1 MKTLKDIDLKGK
13 TVLVRAGFDVPIE
26 NGKVQDNFRITAGLE
41 TVKYLLQNHCKI
53 ILAFH
58 IGRKGD
64 KENPALPV
72 APVVEELK
80 RIMRDVSFLEVS
92 SWAGQIEDS
101 DSRRMEKKMA
111 RGLREGQILVLE
123 NLRLHPGE
131 EKNDDHFARELASL
145 ADVFVQDAFCVLHRD
160 HASVTGVPKYL
171 LTVAGFLVAREVEEL
186 DNAAER
192 PTHPALVVI
201 GGAKTETKIPVIANL
216 LTQGYDQ
223 VLAGGVV
230 ANIFLKNQK
239 VDLKNSTVDQ
249 EYLDDAA
256 AIWDQFQSKIVLP
269 SDYVWNEKEQ
279 IFDIGGE
286 TIRHYQDLINAAK
299 TIIWNG
305 PMGVF
310 EEEKFRAGTLK
321 IGEAIAVSS
330 AKKIAG
336 GGDTIAALRKFKLLK
351 QMDFISTGGGVM
363 LEFLAGKKLP
373 GLKILNK

>member
-1 MKTLKDIDLKGK
+1 MMKTIRDINLRNK
-13 TVLVRAGFDVPIE
+13 TVLVRTGFDVPIE

-80 RIMRDVSFLEVS
+80 RIMKDISFLEVS
-92 SWAGQIEDS
+92 NWTGQTV
-101 DSRRMEKKMA
+101 KKMA
-111 RGLREGQILVLE
+111 QGLREGQILVLE
-123 NLRLHPGE
+123 NLRLYPGE

-145 ADVFVQDAFCVLHRD
+145 AEVFVQDAFCVLHRD

-192 PTHPALVVI
+192 PAHPALAVI

-216 LTQGYDQ
+216 LTRGYNQ

-230 ANIFLKNQK
+230 ANNFLKNQE

-256 AIWDQFQSKIVLP
+256 AIWDQFQGKIVLP

-286 TIRHYQDLINAAK
+286 TIRSYQDLINAAK

-310 EEEKFRAGTLK
+310 EEKKFEEGTLQ
-321 IGEAIAVSS
+321 IGQAIAVSS

-336 GGDTIAALRKFKLLK
+336 GGDTIAALRKFQLLE

-363 LEFLAGKKLP
+363 LEFLAGKELP

>member
-1 MKTLKDIDLKGK
+1 MVPMKTLKDIDLRGK
-13 TVLVRAGFDVPIE
+13 TVLVRTGFDVPIE

-64 KENPALPV
+64 KENPALRV

-80 RIMRDVSFLEVS
+80 RIMRDISFLEAS
-92 SWAGQIEDS
+92 GWEGQMVK
-101 DSRRMEKKMA
+101 RMA
-111 RGLREGQILVLE
+111 QGLREGQILVLE

-131 EKNDDHFARELASL
+131 EKNDHHFARELASL
-145 ADVFVQDAFCVLHRD
+145 ADIFVQDAFCVLHRD
-160 HASVTGVPKYL
+160 HASVVGVPKYL
-171 LTVAGFLVAREVEEL
+171 LTVAGFLVAKEVEEL

-192 PTHPALVVI
+192 PTHPALIVI

-216 LTQGYDQ
+216 LAKGYDQ

-230 ANIFLKNQK
+230 ANNFLKNQK

-256 AIWDQFQSKIVLP
+256 AIWDQFQSRIILP
-269 SDYVWNEKEQ
+269 SDYVWNAKEQ

-286 TIRHYQDLINAAK
+286 TIRSYQDLINVAK

-310 EEEKFRAGTLK
+310 EEERFRAGTLK
-321 IGEAIAVSS
+321 IGQAIAVSS

-336 GGDTIAALRKFKLLK
+336 GGDTIAALRKFQLLE